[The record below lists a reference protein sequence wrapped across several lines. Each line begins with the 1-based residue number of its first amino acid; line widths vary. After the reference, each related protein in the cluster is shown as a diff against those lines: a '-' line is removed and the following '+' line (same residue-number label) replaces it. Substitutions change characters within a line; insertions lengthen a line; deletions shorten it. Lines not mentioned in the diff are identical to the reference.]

1 LENNYGSPQ
10 AEIEMPKIPR
20 HKDQRWKENAELG
33 QRSSLLWILISS
45 PNSICSDLS
54 RCWLSTEICQ
64 ED

>member
-45 PNSICSDLS
+45 PNSICSD
-54 RCWLSTEICQ
+54 
-64 ED
+64 